1 MRLAYWPVSL
11 QGLVDLTNSAI
22 PSAKDRG
29 TTVLEEQ
36 QKVYIQQTTLS
47 CIPLAHILL
56 MMGHITGDG
65 RKKISPFKSTDSLMD
80 FGS

>member
-1 MRLAYWPVSL
+1 LAYWPVSL

-22 PSAKDRG
+22 SSAKDRG

-47 CIPLAHILL
+47 CIPLAHISL
-56 MMGHITGDG
+56 MMGHITGAG
-65 RKKISPFKSTDSLMD
+65 RKKISPFKSTDSLVD